1 MGEPSSWSW
10 CSPGQACDSHDAI
23 VTHDSRAFQAQP
35 LPAVSDTGDA
45 GTGAMKP
52 ANRGGSRDPDRSPRR
67 RKADGGMTPQEMKQ
81 LAELLQNV
89 PGIRSIELKDVKG
102 LAQLLREA
110 PEIGSIEIKGWF
122 GTGVVI
128 TRTSATPSYAMALP
142 VPAVAQ
148 AAVAAEPEA
157 AAAPRAVP
165 APPLKE
171 IKSPMV
177 GTWYKSPEP
186 GADPYVK
193 VGSRVTAGQ
202 TVCII
207 EAMKIMNEIEAEIT
221 GVIREVCVEDAQ
233 PVEFGQVLFRV
244 DPNG

>member
-1 MGEPSSWSW
+1 
-10 CSPGQACDSHDAI
+10 
-23 VTHDSRAFQAQP
+23 
-35 LPAVSDTGDA
+35 
-45 GTGAMKP
+45 
-52 ANRGGSRDPDRSPRR
+52 
-67 RKADGGMTPQEMKQ
+67 MKQ

-102 LAQLLREA
+102 LAQLLRES

-128 TRTSATPSYAMALP
+128 TRTSAM
-142 VPAVAQ
+142 PAYPPAGMPQ
-148 AAVAAEPEA
+148 APAAANAASHAAPPAEAEPREA
-157 AAAPRAVP
+157 PRPAAAPA
-165 APPLKE
+165 LKE

-177 GTWYKSPEP
+177 GTYYKAPEP

-193 VGSRVTAGQ
+193 VGSRVSPGQ

-221 GVIREVCVEDAQ
+221 GVVREVCVEDAQ